1 MVLSVRQQGGR
12 ENHVLKRFVICESQ
26 GDVAVITKRYLLEI
40 QVYNPLADEFSRS
53 RPEQPAAQPRL
64 LCSGIGSPS
73 QGKEAG
79 S

>member
-1 MVLSVRQQGGR
+1 MALRVREQGGR
-12 ENHVLKRFVICESQ
+12 ENHVLKNFVIR
-26 GDVAVITKRYLLEI
+26 GDRGGVAVIAKRYGLEV
-40 QVYNPLADEFSRS
+40 QCYKHLADEFSRS